1 MQKLSFAS
9 PILQAEMA
17 LLMFS
22 EVFLMF
28 DVYATNLMLKTI
40 FILYAIVFLFIP
52 FFKDNYQ
59 VYRLSLTLTLKNCH
73 LIVMLAGVFCSKW
86 ESLFHYCAGNNG
98 DHNSCM
104 YLRD

>member
-40 FILYAIVFLFIP
+40 FILYAIVFLFITI
-52 FFKDNYQ
+52 FQ
-59 VYRLSLTLTLKNCH
+59 R
-73 LIVMLAGVFCSKW
+73 
-86 ESLFHYCAGNNG
+86 
-98 DHNSCM
+98 
-104 YLRD
+104 